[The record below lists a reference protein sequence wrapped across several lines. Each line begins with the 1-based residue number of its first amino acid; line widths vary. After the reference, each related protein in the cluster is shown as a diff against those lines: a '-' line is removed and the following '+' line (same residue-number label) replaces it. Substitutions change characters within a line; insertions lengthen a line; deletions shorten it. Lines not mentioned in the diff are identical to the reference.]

1 MRILSLRFENINSLK
16 GQWFID
22 FTQAP
27 FDESA
32 LFAITGDTGAG
43 KTTILDAICLAL
55 YHQTPRI
62 AISES
67 QNQLM
72 TRHTANCMAEVE
84 FEVNNKGYRA
94 FWSQRRAKNQLD
106 GKLQKQVTELAQQ
119 DGTIIANKISEVK
132 QQVELITGLNFSR
145 FTKSMMLSQGQFA
158 AFLNASDRDRA
169 ELLEQLTGTEIYSVI
184 SQQVYE
190 NFRDAKEQLTL
201 SKSQLDQLELLDD
214 DAKKAYEQ
222 EKKTLATDEQT
233 LIAEKQRWTQLAD
246 KLRQQ
251 HELAQQELKAAE
263 LEKSASEL
271 AQKNAQQL
279 TQLTLAEPAEQLRT
293 VFGQFSH
300 HQAQITELTKTIEQR
315 NKNVL
320 ETRQVVNTH
329 QQTLEKQKK
338 LHDAELQVITEKET
352 LLNAKVIPLDSQIAL
367 LTDQQKTLEQ
377 TVLQAA
383 TEHDS
388 AQQQLLKLTQQQ
400 QQQQTQVNDT
410 QQSLRKLTY
419 AEALS
424 DKLPL
429 WHHQEQSLTQ
439 QVQHYSQL
447 KQQYLQDEQQH
458 QSTISQE
465 KALLADIESAQTPF
479 KQQQNQLQE
488 ILERHQELLTAFECQ
503 SESELH
509 QQLSAQQQYGQQ
521 LNDCVNITTN
531 ITTIEQQLSDINQ
544 QISEKT
550 SQSQTTEQALLE
562 CRTRFK
568 QVKQQVKDVEL
579 IVNQQQAI
587 MSLSHHRENLS
598 PHQACPL
605 CGATEH
611 PLIDEYKHV
620 QPDEHQQRL
629 AALTNELQQIEK
641 QGKSINSDF
650 DRLASAIETLNNQQQ
665 QLQQQLI
672 NSSNQLSD
680 KAQGLSE
687 QMLSGNNNQR
697 IANLNQL
704 IADNNSS
711 INTLQDALNK
721 LSVLSQ
727 EKEQLQQVTQNEQKQ
742 LDQKI
747 SQQAIIS
754 NQLVSQQQSLQKLSK
769 QLQDL
774 EQQQHRNAQQL
785 ITEIKTLTGDETLPF
800 LSEDENDVLFEQFK
814 HWLVEKSALLDNWR
828 RDKSSLESLEKSL
841 LDLNYK
847 IEQLN
852 QQITTISQAYD
863 KHQQQLNSVTNEVTT
878 LQKHRVEL
886 VGEQTIEEIRAQLN
900 RQKNDAD
907 NTLKLKQDELNTAQ
921 ALFTNTQAIIENL
934 NEQHHQQ
941 SKKAEQANAAWQHAL
956 AQSQF
961 SDQQAFEQALMD
973 SEQKKAIT
981 VIAKNIEQQQQ
992 QAEHLQNEVKKRNAT
1007 LLPEIEQLRQQE
1019 VSAENRSQCE
1029 EKLAEIELSLKQL
1042 QLNLGQLQATLLQDN
1057 KQREKQ
1063 STLLEHIE
1071 TLQQHFDDLSHLNG
1085 LIGSANGDKFRRFA
1099 QGLTLSHLVYLAN
1112 HRLEKLHGRYQLQCN
1127 NEEKLALSV
1136 VDTWQADTV
1145 RDTKTLSGGESFLV
1159 SLALAL
1165 ALSDLASA
1173 KTQID
1178 SLFLD
1183 EGFGTLD
1190 NETLEI
1196 ALDALDSLNAS
1207 GKMIG
1212 IISHVDALK
1221 ERVDVQVKVHKKS
1234 GLGYSELSPI
1244 FRIVP

>member
-32 LFAITGDTGAG
+32 LFAIRGDTGAG

-62 AISES
+62 TVSES

-84 FEVNNKGYRA
+84 FEVNGQGYRA

-119 DGTIIANKISEVK
+119 DGTIVANKISEVK

-158 AFLNASDRDRA
+158 AFLNASDKDRA

-190 NFRDAKEQLTL
+190 NFRQAREQLTL

-214 DAKKAYEQ
+214 EDKKSYEQ
-222 EKKTLATDEQT
+222 EQKALAEQEES
-233 LIAEKQRWTQLAD
+233 LIAQKQRWSQLAD

-251 HELAQQELKAAE
+251 QELIQQDVKADDLEKSATELAQQN
-263 LEKSASEL
+263 AS
-271 AQKNAQQL
+271 QL
-279 TQLTLAEPAEQLRT
+279 SQLTLAEPAEQLRN
-293 VFGQFSH
+293 VFGQFNH
-300 HQAQITELTKTIEQR
+300 HQSQLIELENAIKQR
-315 NKNVL
+315 NNNL
-320 ETRQVVNTH
+320 QDTQHVVKTH
-329 QQTLEKQKK
+329 QQTLDKQKQ

-352 LLNAKVIPLDSQIAL
+352 LLNIKVIPLDSQITL
-367 LTDQQKTLEQ
+367 LTEQHKTLEQ
-377 TVLQAA
+377 TVLQAT
-383 TEHDS
+383 TEHENV
-388 AQQQLLKLTQQQ
+388 QQQLVKLTQEQ

-410 QQSLRKLTY
+410 QKSLRKLTY

-429 WHHQEQSLTQ
+429 WHHQEQSLAQ
-439 QVQHYSQL
+439 QAQHYSQL
-447 KQQYLQDEQQH
+447 KQQYVEDEQKH
-458 QSTISQE
+458 QSTIIQE
-465 KALLADIESAQTPF
+465 KTLLADIESAQTPL

-488 ILERHQELLTAFECQ
+488 IIGRHQALLTAFEGQ
-503 SESELH
+503 SENDLH
-509 QQLSAQQQYGQQ
+509 QQLSAKQQYGQQ
-521 LNDCVNITTN
+521 LKDCLNITTN
-531 ITTIEQQLSDINQ
+531 IANTEQQLRDINQ

-550 SQSQTTEQALLE
+550 LQSQTTEKALID
-562 CRTRFK
+562 CRARFK
-568 QVKQQVKDVEL
+568 GVKQQLKDVEL

-587 MSLSHHRENLS
+587 MSLTHHRENLL
-598 PHQACPL
+598 PDQACPL

-611 PLIDEYKHV
+611 PLIEEYKQV

-629 AALTNELQQIEK
+629 VALTNELQHIEK

-650 DRLASAIETLNNQQQ
+650 DRLASAIETLNSQQQ
-665 QLQQQLI
+665 QLQQQQTHNLQQLTDKGHCLPEHVI
-672 NSSNQLSD
+672 ANDNSQT
-680 KAQGLSE
+680 
-687 QMLSGNNNQR
+687 

-704 IADNNSS
+704 VSDNGGS
-711 INTLQDALNK
+711 IEKLQEVLNK

-727 EKEQLQQVTQNEQKQ
+727 EKEQLQQITQNEQKQ
-742 LDQKI
+742 LDQMI
-747 SQQAIIS
+747 NQQALIS
-754 NQLVSQQQSLQKLSK
+754 NQLASQHQSLQQLAQ
-769 QLQDL
+769 QLQDV
-774 EQQQHRNAQQL
+774 EQQQLVSEQQL
-785 ITEIKTLTGDETLPF
+785 ITEIKTLVADEPLPF
-800 LSEDENDVLFEQFK
+800 LLPDDKHISLEIFN
-814 HWLVEKSALLDNWR
+814 HWLKEKSVQ
-828 RDKSSLESLEKSL
+828 LESWRHDKNTLETLEKSL
-841 LDLNYK
+841 IDHNYK

-852 QQITTISQAYD
+852 QQTSTLRQTQE
-863 KHQQQLNSVTNEVTT
+863 KHQLQLNDITAELVM
-878 LQKHRVEL
+878 LQKRRVEL
-886 VGEQTIEEIRAQLN
+886 VGEQTVEQVRANL
-900 RQKNDAD
+900 
-907 NTLKLKQDELNTAQ
+907 LKQKADAEHQLKIKQDQLHTAKEQFNNTK
-921 ALFTNTQAIIENL
+921 AIIDNL
-934 NEQHHQQ
+934 QEQHLQQ
-941 SKKAEQANAAWQHAL
+941 SKKADQTNIAWQNAL

-961 SDQQAFEQALMD
+961 ASQQAFEQALMD
-973 SEQKKAIT
+973 HEQKQAIAE
-981 VIAKNIEQQQQ
+981 IAKTIEQQQQ
-992 QAEHLQNEVKKRNAT
+992 QAEHLRKDIKVRKAI
-1007 LLPEIEQLRQQE
+1007 LLPEIEQLKQQE
-1019 VSAENRSQCE
+1019 IHAENSSQCQ
-1029 EKLAEIELSLKQL
+1029 EKLAQIEQSLKQL
-1042 QLNLGQLQATLLQDN
+1042 QLNLGQLQATLSLDA
-1057 KQREKQ
+1057 KQRDKQ
-1063 STLLEHIE
+1063 SSLFKHIE
-1071 TLQQHFDDLSHLNG
+1071 ELQQHFDDLSHLNG
-1085 LIGSANGDKFRRFA
+1085 LIGSASGDKFRRFA
-1099 QGLTLSHLVYLAN
+1099 QGLTLNHLVYLAN
-1112 HRLEKLHGRYQLQCN
+1112 HRLEKLHGRYLLQCN
-1127 NEEKLALSV
+1127 SEEKLALSV
-1136 VDTWQADTV
+1136 VDTWQADTI

-1196 ALDALDSLNAS
+1196 ALDALDNLNAS

-1234 GLGYSELSPI
+1234 GLGYSELSSIYKVTP
-1244 FRIVP
+1244 